1 MEGACDL
8 NIGYMLTITNG
19 FFRRGVWF
27 KPPKPPSSS
36 SKEKSLDFETSSL
49 VGVVT

>member
-8 NIGYMLTITNG
+8 NTRYMYTITNG
-19 FFRRGVWF
+19 FFRRGVSF
-27 KPPKPPSSS
+27 KPPKLPSSS
-36 SKEKSLDFETSSL
+36 FKEKSLDFEKKSL